1 MAQSRIT
8 FGEWLPDQ
16 PGLAG
21 ALTIAKN
28 VYPKAVGYGPIA
40 QEEEL
45 SKDASEDLNN
55 IGTALNNT
63 GSTFVFAGGST
74 KLFLLDSNDLSLD
87 DVSGATYST
96 VNRWNFAQ
104 FGNLMLAASNSNKLQ
119 AYNMSNTVGF
129 VDVDAGAPTA
139 RFVTVVRDFVVTGNQ
154 SSNRNRVQWSGIN
167 DATTWSSSQVT
178 QSDFQ
183 DIPDGDEIRG
193 VTGGEIGLILC
204 SKSIHRMTYVGTPLI
219 FQFDTVAQNIGCY
232 EPNTVI
238 QWRGITYFLA
248 DDGFYACNGQ
258 VVEPIGSE
266 KVNRYFFNSFSE
278 VNLSKMS
285 VALDPAKGIICWG
298 FLSTDETYRLMIYH
312 INTKRWSFADT
323 TVSRVCGGS
332 SPSFTL
338 EALDNISTSIDALG
352 ASLDS
357 RVYAGGRMFFAGVR
371 GPNIMSFTGTDKTAT
386 IVTPDIPTAPQS
398 SMLTMVKPI
407 VDNGSGSIAVSSR
420 LNLNQETVFNSSVAA
435 DSEGRVGVRSVG
447 KYHRVQLTPSGNWT
461 TAIGLDVEI
470 NPGGSR

>member
-21 ALTIAKN
+21 ALTVAKN
-28 VYPKAVGYGPIA
+28 VYPKAIGYGPFA
-40 QEEEL
+40 QEEEF

-63 GSTFVFAGGST
+63 GATFVFAGGPT

-96 VNRWNFAQ
+96 VTRWNFAQ
-104 FGNLMLAASNSNKLQ
+104 FGNLMLAASNSNRLQ
-119 AYNMSNTVGF
+119 AYNMSSTVGF
-129 VDVDAGAPTA
+129 VDIDAGAPTA

-193 VTGGEIGLILC
+193 LTGGEVGIILC

-219 FQFDTVAQNIGCY
+219 FQFDTVARNIGCY
-232 EPNTVI
+232 ESNSVI
-238 QWRGITYFLA
+238 QWRGITYFLG
-248 DDGFYACNGQ
+248 DDGFYATNGQ
-258 VVEPIGSE
+258 TVEPIGSE
-266 KVNRYFFNSFSE
+266 KVDRYFFNSFSE
-278 VNLSKMS
+278 ANLSRMS
-285 VALDPAKGIICWG
+285 VALDPAKGIVCWG
-298 FLSTDETYRLMIYH
+298 FVSTDETYRLMIYH

-323 TVSRVCGGS
+323 TVSRVCGAS
-332 SPSFTL
+332 SPAFTL
-338 EALDNISTSIDALG
+338 ESLDNISTSIDALG

-357 RVYAGGRMFFAGVR
+357 RAYAGGRMFFAGVR
-371 GPNIMSFTGTDKTAT
+371 GPNIMSFTGADKTAT
-386 IVTPDIPTAPQS
+386 IVSPDLGSAPIS
-398 SMLTMVKPI
+398 TMLTLVKPI
-407 VDNGSGSIAVSSR
+407 VDNGSGSIAVASR
-420 LNLNQETVFNSSVAA
+420 FNLNEGISFNSSVAA
-435 DSEGRVGVRSVG
+435 DAENRVGVRTTG
-447 KYHRVQLTPSGNWT
+447 KYHRIQLTPSGNWT
-461 TAIGLDVEI
+461 TAIGVDVEL
-470 NPGGSR
+470 NAGGSR